1 MCCFTMICTNSF
13 KSSFENT
20 FESLLAQ
27 IIFVLFLYEPL
38 QWKIPHCQKEI
49 SEFQFRI
56 SLCILTALKDCNTT
70 VPLLCLKLQSGCV
83 CTQWSDGVV

>member
-27 IIFVLFLYEPL
+27 IIFVSFLYEPL

-49 SEFQFRI
+49 NEFQF
-56 SLCILTALKDCNTT
+56 SILTALKDCNTT